1 MKKLS
6 AVFLALATVLPSVSI
21 AHQAGDMIIRG
32 GTATVRPNTGSD
44 NVLGLGS
51 FEANNNTQLGLTF
64 TYMATDNIGI
74 ELLAATP
81 FEHKISLPGAGE
93 IATAKHLPPTL
104 MAQYYFRSAEDKLRP
119 YLGVGVNY
127 TFFFDEGF
135 NKGNSTVQAANL
147 NDLSMSGSWGV
158 AAQAGLDYQLD
169 QNWLLNASVWWMNI
183 ETDVDFKA
191 GADSYSYKTR
201 LDPFV
206 FMFGAGYKF

>member
-44 NVLGLGS
+44 NVLGSVGS

-81 FEHKISLPGAGE
+81 FEHKISTPGTGE
-93 IATAKHLPPTL
+93 IASAKHLPPTL

-119 YLGVGVNY
+119 YLGVGINY

-135 NKGNSTVQAANL
+135 NGSDSAKGLSDL
-147 NDLSMSGSWGV
+147 NMSSSWGV
-158 AAQAGLDYQLD
+158 AAQAGLDYELD
-169 QNWLLNASVWWMNI
+169 KNWLLNASVWWMNI

>member
-44 NVLGLGS
+44 SVLGLGS
-51 FEANNNTQLGLTF
+51 FKADNNTQLGLTF

-81 FEHKISLPGAGE
+81 FEHKISTPGTGE
-93 IATAKHLPPTL
+93 IASAKHLPPTL

-135 NKGNSTVQAANL
+135 NDKGSNL
-147 NDLSMSGSWGV
+147 GLSDLSMSGSWGV

-191 GADSYSYKTR
+191 GGVDQSYKTR